1 MVRTPVGM
9 AMAVLI
15 ALGALQAFAP
25 RETPPLAATRL
36 AVEHMHLNSL
46 ALSKASI
53 IAGGELGTLLFSTNQ
68 GKDWQ
73 RSSVNVERQALINQI
88 SFAADGMFGMAVG
101 HEGMILRTRDGGLSW
116 HELTFDEENG
126 EPLMSVAQLPSKEW
140 IAVGAFGRAL
150 RSDPQGEQWAPLA
163 LPAAVEDK
171 HMNRIVGS
179 ADGQRWL
186 IVGERGLLLRSDDA
200 GQSWT
205 LIAPFYDGSL
215 YNVIA
220 LPDGAWLAYGMRG
233 HIFRSDDGNA
243 PWIDSDMPVPVSF
256 FGHSVTAEG
265 KIILVGQGS
274 VLATSTDGGRHF
286 SLGRAKGR
294 ATLTDLLLFPDGQ
307 GLIASDA
314 GLQPFSS
321 TPQAG
326 STPPAGAA
334 Q

>member
-1 MVRTPVGM
+1 MERTPVGM

-25 RETPPLAATRL
+25 RDTPPLAATRL
-36 AVEHMHLNSL
+36 AVEHMHFNSL
-46 ALSKASI
+46 ALSKAGI

-73 RSSVNVERQALINQI
+73 RASMNVERQALINQI
-88 SFAADGMFGMAVG
+88 SFAADGMLGMAVG
-101 HEGMILRTRDGGLSW
+101 HEGTILRTRDAGLSW
-116 HELTFDEENG
+116 QELAFDEENG

-150 RSDPQGEQWAPLA
+150 RSDPQGEQWAPLV

-179 ADGQRWL
+179 ADGQHWL
-186 IVGERGLLLRSDDA
+186 IVGERGLVLRSGNA

-215 YNVIA
+215 FNA
-220 LPDGAWLAYGMRG
+220 MTLPDGGWLAYGMRG
-233 HIFRSDDGNA
+233 HIFRSEGGDA
-243 PWIDSDMPVPVSF
+243 PWLDSDMPVPVSF
-256 FGHSVTAEG
+256 FGHGLSADG
-265 KIILVGQGS
+265 RIILVGQGS

-286 SLGRAKGR
+286 SLSRAKGR
-294 ATLTDLLLFPDGQ
+294 ATLTDLLLLPDGQ
-307 GLIASDA
+307 GLVASDA
-314 GLQPFSS
+314 GLQTFSP

-326 STPPAGAA
+326 PTPSPGAA